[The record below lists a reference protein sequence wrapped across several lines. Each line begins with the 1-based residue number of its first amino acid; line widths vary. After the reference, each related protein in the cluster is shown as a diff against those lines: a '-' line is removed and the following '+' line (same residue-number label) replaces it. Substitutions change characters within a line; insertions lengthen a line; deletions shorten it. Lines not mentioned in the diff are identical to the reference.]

1 VANAVLGAR
10 PAGMLDALVTPLIA
24 VRAMV
29 DDPRA
34 PA

>member
-1 VANAVLGAR
+1 MFYKVGFAVALG
-10 PAGMLDALVTPLIA
+10 ALVTPLIA